1 MNKRLNPYYWLR
13 KLFVSKTFQTLFLK
27 KNLIRKFVFH
37 TIYKSNHW
45 NRYESIDNNNLLVSG
60 PGSVPGTPQTQTV
73 LDNLKIFIEENNLKS
88 ILDIACGDFSW
99 MKELIK
105 KNYDLDYVGWDIVSE
120 IIEHNKKKYPSKN
133 INFFCKDVVS
143 ENKFGNYDI
152 IFCRDFFIHM
162 NLNDIKKILNN
173 IRKSNAK
180 FFICSNNSDVL
191 INKEI
196 LIGQHRKIN
205 LSIEPFNIK
214 KVYSCFYEG
223 TDDCYMNIYKI
234 SDL

>member
-1 MNKRLNPYYWLR
+1 MNKRLNIYYWLR
-13 KLFVSKTFQTLFLK
+13 KLFVSKIFQNFFFK
-27 KNLIRKFVFH
+27 KGFIRKFVFY

-45 NRYESIDNNNLLVSG
+45 NRYASIDEKNLLVSG
-60 PGSVPGTPQTQTV
+60 PGSIPGTAQTQTV
-73 LDNLKIFIEENNLKS
+73 IENLKIFIEENNLRS

-105 KNYDLDYVGWDIVSE
+105 NDKLYYTGWDIVGE
-120 IIEHNKKKYPSKN
+120 IIDYNKKKYSSKN
-133 INFFCKDVVS
+133 INFFCKDIVN
-143 ENKFGNYDI
+143 ENNFGNYDL

-162 NLNDIKKILNN
+162 NIDDIKKILNN

-180 FFICSNNSDVL
+180 FFICSNNSEVL

-214 KVYSCFYEG
+214 KVYSFFYEG
-223 TDDCYMNIYKI
+223 NEDCYINIYKI